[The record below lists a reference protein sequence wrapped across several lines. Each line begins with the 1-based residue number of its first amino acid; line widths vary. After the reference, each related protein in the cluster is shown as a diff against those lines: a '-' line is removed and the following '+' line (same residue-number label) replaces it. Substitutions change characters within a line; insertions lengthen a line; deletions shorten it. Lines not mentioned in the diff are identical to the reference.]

1 MTTQTE
7 TSTNKPQALPED
19 ARGSIP
25 LAPQGWSFIIGTLA
39 SLLIATVLG
48 WTATA
53 TILARKI
60 ES

>member
-7 TSTNKPQALPED
+7 TSTNKPQGLLGD

-25 LAPQGWSFIIGTLA
+25 LVPQGRPFIIGTLA
-39 SLLIATVLG
+39 SLLITTVLG